1 MNELANQLK
10 TSQMSGDTQYIS
22 IAVAFIFCLI
32 SALILK
38 WTYERK
44 SNSLSSKFQFSNIF
58 PILSLVTFL
67 VILIVKSSLALSLG
81 LVGALSIVR
90 FRTPIKEPEDLLY
103 LFLSISIGIGF
114 GALQI
119 IVTTFIFLS
128 IIIVIW
134 LVIGRKNGK
143 LSNDYNLIIENKNYE
158 NYIKKQDELL
168 SSIKKVS
175 TTIEIIKI
183 EKTTENSAYV
193 MIKIFLDSPEQVKK
207 LTEIFDNNFKD
218 FSYSFYENQILH

>member
-1 MNELANQLK
+1 MDELANQIK

-22 IAVAFIFCLI
+22 ITVAFIFCLV

-38 WTYERK
+38 WTYERR

-103 LFLSISIGIGF
+103 LFLSISIGIGY

-119 IVTTFIFLS
+119 VVTAFIFLS

-134 LVIGRKNGK
+134 AVIGRQKGQ
-143 LSNDYNLIIENKNYE
+143 LTNDYNLIIENKNYE
-158 NYIKKQDELL
+158 DYIKKQEELL
-168 SSIKKVS
+168 ESLKQITKM
-175 TTIEIIKI
+175 IEVIKI
-183 EKTTENSAYV
+183 EKTTDNSAYV
-193 MIKIFLDSPEQVKK
+193 MIKIFLDSPDQVKK
-207 LTEIFDNNFKD
+207 LTEIFNNDFKD
-218 FSYSFYENQILH
+218 FSFSFYENQILH